1 MNRYRLN
8 LILEILLFP
17 VSDPE
22 MGEENADRLLE
33 CYREYQKFME
43 VSFDHTGTFQDRVVC
58 SREYQS
64 KKKELVSYLVE
75 RNNSRVK
82 SEDYVELLCELCY
95 PMQDIDNFMKYF
107 SNKFGKELY
116 DTGEVINS
124 YYITKLGRISDDF
137 ITYCDGVAAVRSWK
151 GRESY
156 NGTDNIFGSSPVY
169 NKIEIWNL
177 LCRIMTPDIY
187 VAIAAVENGFG
198 REALYEQQANIAL
211 ADKLLLKS
219 LQKGVAENH
228 LHFGVAFDYGIE
240 WLHQMN
246 LSFIEEIEPNEKCS
260 RELYERL
267 KLALF
272 RYVAAKYFE
281 ERQSLGGMNDFKS
294 WLDAAV
300 KEEPAIVKEEQAVII
315 RKLYE
320 GKWESEISRECIDSM
335 RNILKFTDETDYL
348 LQMVYY
354 KYTAYHTS
362 SEYLLLYDCYSYVK
376 EQMEDTFFAR
386 LFLQYI
392 RLKNSKHHSMQE
404 QNVLS
409 GLNYFQKNYDAAKE
423 SMGIGILPDRDKM
436 IAAFRS
442 QSQIECLRKLE
453 IRVAPYADGSDGA
466 YVDYSE
472 NRRYIRS
479 KLHEQIYGIFA
490 AYRDF
495 IMELV
500 MEPAS
505 VKKLKKNLETDIITE
520 SQLLGIVMEK
530 IREQYIRIPT
540 PGIVFHFLKSQSIE
554 DLSGE
559 YCWWAAINNS
569 SRLSFSSMHKRYF
582 MKYVAIEIENLREEI
597 PYLSEYIV
605 GIDAASDENAME
617 PWMFAPVYK
626 EMRTHTHTKPVV
638 DRQMKDRKRF
648 IRIQNI
654 GFTYHVGEDFR
665 HIISGLR
672 HIDEILENFGYKS
685 GDRLGHALALG
696 TDAEQ
701 WVSDNEMVPIPKLEH
716 MENLLWIWGV
726 CINKKLELSIHPEEL
741 EDKILDMARG
751 IYDHPETITVKM
763 LYEAYCK
770 KFSADHMEIAM
781 KMAGE
786 DKVPYGFRC
795 IGNGRMPCYDGW
807 TVDKLLLTNYCPVYT
822 ERYGRIMS
830 VHTSDGETTVCQQ
843 LQEYLIQKIEQ
854 LGIYVETNPTSNL
867 VIGDFGQMT
876 KHPIFVLNQ
885 KLSGGSHHV
894 MVTVNSDD
902 PAVFNTNVEN
912 ELAYIYYA
920 AESQGY
926 AKSDI
931 LEWIDQIRQY
941 GMDASFVREEKSAEQ
956 IFTEVGGILMEL
968 KKYKI

>member
-17 VSDPE
+17 VLDPE
-22 MGEENADRLLE
+22 MGKEDSDKLLK
-33 CYREYQKFME
+33 CYQAYQSFME
-43 VSFDHTGTFQDRVVC
+43 VSYDHNGSFQERVIC
-58 SREYQS
+58 NQKYQLERR
-64 KKKELVSYLVE
+64 ELVRYLVK

-82 SEDYVELLCELCY
+82 SEDYTEQLCELCY

-107 SNKFGKELY
+107 GKKIGKKLY
-116 DTGEVINS
+116 NVREAISS
-124 YYITKLGRISDDF
+124 YYITKLGRISNDF

-151 GRESY
+151 GREPY

-198 REALYEQQANIAL
+198 KEALYEQQANIAL
-211 ADKLLLKS
+211 ADKLLLKI

-240 WLHQMN
+240 WLHWMN
-246 LSFIEEIEPNEKCS
+246 LSFVEYIEPDNKYDKTV
-260 RELYERL
+260 YERL
-267 KLALF
+267 ELALF
-272 RYVAAKYFE
+272 RYTAAKYLN
-281 ERQSLGGMNDFKS
+281 ERQKNHNIDTYKN
-294 WLDAAV
+294 WLNNAV
-300 KEEPAIVKEEQAVII
+300 DKELVDII
-315 RKLYE
+315 YALYE
-320 GKWESEISRECIDSM
+320 SKWENEIKKTCIESVH
-335 RNILKFTDETDYL
+335 NISKCIHETDYL
-348 LQMVYY
+348 LELIYY
-354 KYTAYHTS
+354 KYKVYHTS
-362 SEYLLLYDCYSYVK
+362 SEYLLLYDCYSYIIDK
-376 EQMEDTFFAR
+376 IEDTFFAH

-392 RLKNSKHHSMQE
+392 RLKNSIHHDMQE
-404 QNVLS
+404 QNVLP
-409 GLNYFQKNYDAAKE
+409 GLKYFQKKYDASKE
-423 SMGIGILPDRDKM
+423 SMGFGILPDRDKM

-442 QSQIECLRKLE
+442 QSQIGCLKKLE
-453 IRVAPYADGSDGA
+453 IRVAPYADVSGA
-466 YVDYSE
+466 SYADFFE
-472 NRRYIRS
+472 NRHYIRS
-479 KLHEQIYGIFA
+479 KLHEQICGIFA

-495 IMELV
+495 IMEMV
-500 MEPAS
+500 IES
-505 VKKLKKNLETDIITE
+505 SHVKKLREKVKMNLITE
-520 SQLLGIVMEK
+520 EQLSKMVANK
-530 IREQYIRIPT
+530 IREQYLKIPT
-540 PGIVFHFLKSQSIE
+540 LGIVFHFLKSQSIE

-559 YCWWAAINNS
+559 YCWWTAVKNKNCV
-569 SRLSFSSMHKRYF
+569 SFSNMHKRYF
-582 MKYVAIEIENLREEI
+582 IKYVAIELEKLREEI

-626 EMRTHTHTKPVV
+626 EVRTRMHTKPVV
-638 DRQMKDRKRF
+638 DWHLIDRNRF
-648 IRIQNI
+648 SRIQNI

-672 HIDEILENFGYKS
+672 HIDEVLEHFGYKS

-696 TDAEQ
+696 TDVGQ
-701 WVSDNEMVPIPKLEH
+701 WVADNEMVPIPKLEH
-716 MENLLWIWGV
+716 MENLLWVWGV
-726 CINKKLELSIHPEEL
+726 CINKKLDLSIHPEEL
-741 EDKILDMARG
+741 ENKILDMVQG

-763 LYEAYCK
+763 LYEAYCR
-770 KFSADHMEIAM
+770 KFDVDHMEIAM
-781 KMAGE
+781 KMADGE
-786 DKVPYGFRC
+786 NIPYGFRC
-795 IGNGRMPCYDGW
+795 IGDGRLQCYDGW
-807 TVDKLLLTNYCPVYT
+807 TVDKLLLTNYCPVYA
-822 ERYGRIMS
+822 ERYGKVMS
-830 VHTSDGETTVCQQ
+830 VHTSDGETTVCYQ

-867 VIGDFGQMT
+867 AIGDFSQMT
-876 KHPIFVLNQ
+876 KHPIFALNQ

-902 PAVFNTNVEN
+902 PVVFNTNVEN

-931 LEWIDQIRQY
+931 VEWIDQIRQY
-941 GMDASFVREEKSAEQ
+941 GMDASFVREEKSADQ
-956 IFTEVGGILMEL
+956 IFTEVNRILMEL

>member
-8 LILEILLFP
+8 LIVEILLFP
-17 VSDPE
+17 VSDPK
-22 MGEENADRLLE
+22 MGGENADYLLE
-33 CYREYQKFME
+33 CYRAYRKFME
-43 VSFDHTGTFQDRVVC
+43 VSFDHNGTFQDRVVC
-58 SREYQS
+58 NREYQS
-64 KKKELVSYLVE
+64 KKKELVRYLVE

-82 SEDYVELLCELCY
+82 SEDYAEQLCELCY
-95 PMQDIDNFMKYF
+95 PMQDIDHFMKYF
-107 SNKFGKELY
+107 SHKFGEGSY
-116 DTGEVINS
+116 DAGEVINS

-156 NGTDNIFGSSPVY
+156 NGTENIFGSSPVY

-198 REALYEQQANIAL
+198 RETLYEQQANIAL

-240 WLHQMN
+240 WLYQMN
-246 LSFIEEIEPNEKCS
+246 LSFVEKMEPNGRCG

-272 RYVAAKYFE
+272 RYVAARYFD
-281 ERQSLGGMNDFKS
+281 ERQRIGGINDFKS

-300 KEEPAIVKEEQAVII
+300 DKEQADVIQ
-315 RKLYE
+315 KLYE
-320 GKWESEISRECIDSM
+320 GKWETKIRKECIDSVC
-335 RNILKFTDETDYL
+335 NILKFTQEADYL
-348 LQMVYY
+348 LQMIYG
-354 KYTAYHTS
+354 KYAAYHTS
-362 SEYLLLYDCYSYVK
+362 SEYLLLYDCYSYVIEK
-376 EQMEDTFFAR
+376 MEDTFFAR

-392 RLKNSKHHSMQE
+392 RLKNSRHHNMQE

-409 GLNYFQKNYDAAKE
+409 GLKYFQEKYNASKE
-423 SMGIGILPDRDKM
+423 SMGSGILPDRDKM

-442 QSQIECLRKLE
+442 QSQIKCLRKLE

-472 NRRYIRS
+472 NRYYIRS
-479 KLHEQIYGIFA
+479 KLHEQIYGIFT

-495 IMELV
+495 V
-500 MEPAS
+500 MEMAMETGS
-505 VKKLKKNLETDIITE
+505 AKKLTEKLEMGTISE
-520 SQLLGIVMEK
+520 SQLLEIVTEK
-530 IREQYIRIPT
+530 IREQYIKIPT

-559 YCWWAAINNS
+559 YCWWMAVSNS
-569 SRLSFSSMHKRYF
+569 RCQSLSSMHKRYF
-582 MKYVAIEIENLREEI
+582 MKYVAIELENLREEI

-626 EMRTHTHTKPVV
+626 EMRTHIRTKPVV
-638 DRQMKDRKRF
+638 ERKTKEPKRF
-648 IRIQNI
+648 SRIQNI

-672 HIDEILENFGYKS
+672 HIDEILEEFGYKS

-696 TDAEQ
+696 TDAGQ

-726 CINKKLELSIHPEEL
+726 CINKKLELGIHPEEL

-763 LYEAYCK
+763 LYEAYRK
-770 KFSADHMEIAM
+770 KFDADHMEIAM
-781 KMAGE
+781 KMTGD
-786 DKVPYGFRC
+786 DKIPYGFRC
-795 IGNGRMPCYDGW
+795 IGNDRKQCYDGW
-807 TVDKLLLTNYCPVYT
+807 TVDKLLLTNYCPVYS
-822 ERYGRIMS
+822 ERYGQVMS

-843 LQEYLIQKIEQ
+843 LQEYLIRKIEQ

-867 VIGDFGQMT
+867 AIGDFSQMT

-885 KLSGGSHHV
+885 KLSGGDHHV

-902 PAVFNTNVEN
+902 PVVFNTNVEN

-931 LEWIDQIRQY
+931 VEWIDQIRQY

-956 IFTEVGGILMEL
+956 IFTEVVRILMEL
-968 KKYKI
+968 RKYKI